1 MIFFDRLSA
10 VFGGIYALNQ
20 PLNSLIFDSENNFK
34 GLVCGKQRITAEFL
48 VMGVEKAP
56 PQFIKSPPRAYIARA
71 IFITDR
77 SIMPSDKEHLTL
89 LMYPPEDGKNSCVII
104 ELGTL
109 TGTCPKDF
117 CMYR

>member
-56 PQFIKSPPRAYIARA
+56 PHIYQVATAVVHS
-71 IFITDR
+71 
-77 SIMPSDKEHLTL
+77 
-89 LMYPPEDGKNSCVII
+89 
-104 ELGTL
+104 
-109 TGTCPKDF
+109 
-117 CMYR
+117 